1 MVGLQLALTT
11 HKAILCPKLACDS
24 PPPLN
29 LQDDNN
35 EIIAITT
42 PVPDSTY
49 ASPPHRDRCVSF
61 FFPFPRLPNFPFR
74 IFIDEK
80 ETISHY
86 ICIHLLTNQNYFQ
99 LTNFATVYTHV
110 EKDLFRSFSNLK
122 IKKEQKKNEESSNI
136 V

>member
-49 ASPPHRDRCVSF
+49 ASHRIEIAVSF
-61 FFPFPRLPNFPFR
+61 FSFSF
-74 IFIDEK
+74 
-80 ETISHY
+80 
-86 ICIHLLTNQNYFQ
+86 
-99 LTNFATVYTHV
+99 TH
-110 EKDLFRSFSNLK
+110 EIFRSKFSNRRKTILGLY
-122 IKKEQKKNEESSNI
+122 IRILPTNR
-136 V
+136 

>member
-49 ASPPHRDRCVSF
+49 ASHCIEIAVFLFFPF
-61 FFPFPRLPNFPFR
+61 FFPHLQNLPFR
-74 IFIDEK
+74 IFDSTEK
-80 ETISHY
+80 KLNRN
-86 ICIHLLTNQNYFQ
+86 CINY
-99 LTNFATVYTHV
+99 
-110 EKDLFRSFSNLK
+110 
-122 IKKEQKKNEESSNI
+122 
-136 V
+136 

>member
-49 ASPPHRDRCVSF
+49 ASHRVEIAVFLFFLF
-61 FFPFPRLPNFPFR
+61 FFPTYE
-74 IFIDEK
+74 I
-80 ETISHY
+80 Y
-86 ICIHLLTNQNYFQ
+86 
-99 LTNFATVYTHV
+99 
-110 EKDLFRSFSNLK
+110 RSEFSTRPKRN
-122 IKKEQKKNEESSNI
+122 
-136 V
+136 

>member
-24 PPPLN
+24 PPPSPPLN

-49 ASPPHRDRCVSF
+49 ASHRIEIAVFLF
-61 FFPFPRLPNFPFR
+61 FFFFFSLTKFSFARSTKKKR
-74 IFIDEK
+74 IYIY
-80 ETISHY
+80 ISIHY
-86 ICIHLLTNQNYFQ
+86 
-99 LTNFATVYTHV
+99 
-110 EKDLFRSFSNLK
+110 
-122 IKKEQKKNEESSNI
+122 
-136 V
+136 

>member
-49 ASPPHRDRCVSF
+49 ASHRIEIVVFLFFLF
-61 FFPFPRLPNFPFR
+61 FFPLTKFTVPNFR
-74 IFIDEK
+74 LDRK
-80 ETISHY
+80 ETKSKLY
-86 ICIHLLTNQNYFQ
+86 QLLTK
-99 LTNFATVYTHV
+99 LVELINFATINIDIRR
-110 EKDLFRSFSNLK
+110 EIFSNLK
-122 IKKEQKKNEESSNI
+122 
-136 V
+136 

>member
-49 ASPPHRDRCVSF
+49 ASHRIEIAVFLF
-61 FFPFPRLPNFPFR
+61 FFLFLAYQIFR
-74 IFIDEK
+74 SEFSSTK
-80 ETISHY
+80 KKLYPTISVSIY
-86 ICIHLLTNQNYFQ
+86 
-99 LTNFATVYTHV
+99 
-110 EKDLFRSFSNLK
+110 
-122 IKKEQKKNEESSNI
+122 
-136 V
+136 